1 MKKKLYRLIFFFLAL
16 GLLFWLLNYIGWDK
30 IGNAFAKVGYSG
42 ALILLALGMTENIF
56 DAIAYRFAIRGKIG
70 LFRLLS
76 YNGAGAI
83 VNVLIPWEAG
93 EVVKAALFKQH
104 VSTSE
109 AISGTVLWNYIF
121 KITRPMAALIAVAVA
136 WIVGHDASS
145 YVTTIITLASVAAF
159 LPYFVMRIL
168 LRIGVAG
175 MTARFL
181 SWLRIFRK
189 DPERMIAAAR
199 ELDTSLKRFWKER
212 PADFVMVLTCQLTA
226 RLAAWICWTATIW
239 LVGLDY
245 SFGLCAMIFAGLSI
259 ANYIVMLGPAKLGV
273 GEGAGYLLFQIMGLD
288 AGMGL
293 IIFLIMRLK
302 ALITNG
308 AAGLAVFVL
317 PKPRTPVKTP
327 DQIEQS

>member
-1 MKKKLYRLIFFFLAL
+1 MKKKLYRLVFFFLAL
-16 GLLFWLLNYIGWDK
+16 GLLFWLLNHIGWDK
-30 IGNAFAKVGYSG
+30 TGNAFAAVGLSG
-42 ALILLALGMTENIF
+42 ALILLALGMAENIC
-56 DAIAYRFAIRGKIG
+56 DALAYRFAVRGDIS

-76 YNGAGAI
+76 YNGVGAI
-83 VNVLIPWEAG
+83 VNVFIPWEAG
-93 EVVKAALFKQH
+93 EVVKGALFKQH
-104 VSTSE
+104 VSTRE

-121 KITRPMAALIAVAVA
+121 KITRPLAALIAVAVA
-136 WIVGHDASS
+136 WILGHGASS
-145 YVTTIITLASVAAF
+145 YVTTIITIASIVAF
-159 LPYFVMRIL
+159 LPYFLMRIL

-181 SWLRIFRK
+181 SWVRVFRK
-189 DPERMIAAAR
+189 DPERIIAAAR
-199 ELDTSLKRFWKER
+199 ELDSSLKRFWKER
-212 PADFVMVLTCQLTA
+212 PADFIMVLVCQLVA
-226 RLAAWICWTATIW
+226 RSAAWICWTATIW

-288 AGMGL
+288 ADMGL

-317 PKPRTPVKTP
+317 PVPKASEKTA
-327 DQIEQS
+327 DQP